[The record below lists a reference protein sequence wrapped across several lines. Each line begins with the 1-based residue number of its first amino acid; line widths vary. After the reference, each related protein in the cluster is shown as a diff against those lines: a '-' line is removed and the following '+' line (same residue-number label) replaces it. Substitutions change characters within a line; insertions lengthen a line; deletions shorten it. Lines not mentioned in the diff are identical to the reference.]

1 MLDLRRQEEFSVM
14 RPSQLKQEGSILH
27 NIKMREKKS
36 GKVRFMK
43 ISINVCIKH
52 PIVWELQVAKRD
64 LEEKKKIAK
73 EFNIASG
80 LFQSHA
86 VFMAPGTTNAI
97 LRQHQAQTDHQ
108 PELDTSTQ
116 DQQGKSNTKV
126 KQKLQNSF

>member
-1 MLDLRRQEEFSVM
+1 MQY
-14 RPSQLKQEGSILH
+14 IY
-27 NIKMREKKS
+27 
-36 GKVRFMK
+36 
-43 ISINVCIKH
+43 

-108 PELDTSTQ
+108 TDLDTSTQ
-116 DQQGKSNTKV
+116 EQQGKSNAEVQYGTLFLSAKDE
-126 KQKLQNSF
+126 F